1 MFDSVKQTF
10 DKLSESVAKLQKDL
24 GDLRDFIVSI
34 KEMFGDVYTFLGP
47 QTSVMIGVTILFL
60 IVVELIPFV
69 FLSKRFKYYVGILF
83 GIWFGVKVEYT
94 VMSILKYLVMMIL
107 PLSLEYIIGISL
119 RKAGYLLLG
128 SLKTGAAFT
137 LKSVPKIIKKSKN
150 EKEKSAEMK
159 KE

>member
-1 MFDSVKQTF
+1 MILLVENIK
-10 DKLSESVAKLQKDL
+10 KLKIASYYYKFNEK
-24 GDLRDFIVSI
+24 
-34 KEMFGDVYTFLGP
+34 
-47 QTSVMIGVTILFL
+47 TILE
-60 IVVELIPFV
+60 I
-69 FLSKRFKYYVGILF
+69 F